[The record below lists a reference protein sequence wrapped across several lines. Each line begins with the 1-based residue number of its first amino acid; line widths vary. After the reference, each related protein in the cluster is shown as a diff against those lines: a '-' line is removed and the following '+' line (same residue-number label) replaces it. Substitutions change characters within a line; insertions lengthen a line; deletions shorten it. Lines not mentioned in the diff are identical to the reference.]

1 MDVWVGSYTSATGGN
16 GVGISTF
23 RRTAGG
29 GLTPD
34 RALELPSPSWL
45 TAHPVVPVVYA
56 TNEMSD
62 GTITTVSGDLEV
74 LGTVSADGA
83 DPCHLTITGDARF
96 LLCSNYS
103 SGSLAVFALAEDG
116 TVTGQTDLVQHEG
129 SGPHAERQEAAHV
142 HMSVERDGVV
152 SVVDLGTD
160 EIRSYTLA
168 DNGKLAPL
176 AVSAMPPGTGPRQLV
191 RRPGSDLAY
200 VVGEVA
206 GTLVV
211 VREGPLGTFT
221 PVTTVPATKEPYVE
235 GPKGPNWVAHL
246 ELHGDRLYLSNRNPD
261 CVTEFDVSDEAPAAL
276 ADHPSGAFPRH
287 FTIATDTI
295 YVAAQRDDAIVAF
308 PLGGGEPV
316 RYPTG
321 TPTFVLVRSA

>member
-16 GVGISTF
+16 GAGISTF

-34 RALELPSPSWL
+34 RSLELTSPSWL
-45 TAHPVVPVVYA
+45 TAHPTVPVVYA
-56 TNEMSD
+56 TNELGD
-62 GTITTVSGDLEV
+62 GAITTVSGDLEV
-74 LGTVSADGA
+74 LGTIPAGGA
-83 DPCHLTITGDARF
+83 DPCHLALSEDARF

-103 SGSLAVFALAEDG
+103 SGNLSVFALAEDG
-116 TVTGQTDLVQHEG
+116 RITGQTDHVQHEG
-129 SGPHAERQEAAHV
+129 SGPRADRQEAAHV
-142 HMSVERDGVV
+142 HMSVVRDRIV

-160 EIRSYTLA
+160 EISSYTLG

-176 AVSAMPPGTGPRQLV
+176 AVSPMPPGTGPRQLV

-221 PVTTVPATKEPYVE
+221 PVTSVPATKEPYVE

-246 ELHGDRLYLSNRNPD
+246 ELRGDRLYLSNRNPD
-261 CVTEFDVSDEAPAAL
+261 CVTEFDVSDTEPVAL
-276 ADHPSGAFPRH
+276 ADRPSGAFPRH
-287 FTIATDTI
+287 FAIAGDTV

-321 TPTFVLVRSA
+321 TPTVVLVR